1 MSAPILI
8 CGKYSKKTSRI
19 KEDDMGNKYEDF
31 DLDLKS
37 SEENSVDEP
46 NTVTVTVTT
55 LPISIKMKCTP
66 KCPVPTKGK
75 TKKPV
80 ASCYKK
86 VQGTAQVRC

>member
-1 MSAPILI
+1 MSVPILI
-8 CGKYSKKTSRI
+8 CGKYSKRTSRI

-46 NTVTVTVTT
+46 NTVTVTVT
-55 LPISIKMKCTP
+55 PIYSIIKKCSS

>member
-1 MSAPILI
+1 
-8 CGKYSKKTSRI
+8 
-19 KEDDMGNKYEDF
+19 MGNKYEDF

-46 NTVTVTVTT
+46 NTVTFTITI
-55 LPISIKMKCTP
+55 PISIKIKCTP

-86 VQGTAQVRC
+86 VQGTAQIRC

>member
-1 MSAPILI
+1 MI
-8 CGKYSKKTSRI
+8 CGKYSKRTSRI

-46 NTVTVTVTT
+46 ASATLTPTT
-55 LPISIKMKCTP
+55 YWLSKKIKCTP

-86 VQGTAQVRC
+86 VQGTAQIRC

>member
-1 MSAPILI
+1 
-8 CGKYSKKTSRI
+8 
-19 KEDDMGNKYEDF
+19 MGQKYEDF
-31 DLDLKS
+31 ELDLKS

-46 NTVTVTVTT
+46 NTVTFTITIPW
-55 LPISIKMKCTP
+55 LSIKFKCTP